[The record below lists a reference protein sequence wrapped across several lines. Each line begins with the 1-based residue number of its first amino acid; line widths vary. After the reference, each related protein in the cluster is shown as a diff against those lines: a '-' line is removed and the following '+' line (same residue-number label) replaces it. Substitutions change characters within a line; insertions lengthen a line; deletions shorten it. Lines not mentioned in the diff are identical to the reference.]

1 MTLLKTEQILIS
13 NLMFLIMTLKI
24 LMVDG
29 YDFDGW
35 KSLRDSK
42 CIDAFEHFS
51 NTLKSISLVPLE
63 IVTIHPGK
71 NKEFYKEAF
80 NRSGKRVTWIF
91 GLDGLPE
98 DSYKYRVNQDGVHL
112 FEMMKMGS
120 KMGVNIVW
128 QYIVFKYNQNNIEQS
143 KQMAKDYNMEFRL
156 SKSSRWQGR
165 MIHMKPEEFY
175 CFSGWK
181 KQSLLNLKL
190 ILWKEYQ
197 IQFLYIEKNIPI
209 HYIQSML

>member
-1 MTLLKTEQILIS
+1 MVMYIPTLDEKFYELTINLDITNRCSLQCPACLRQFSAYNENRKLYKEMTTDEIIKIAKTFSRIEFCGQQSYPLCHPDIL
-13 NLMFLIMTLKI
+13 
-24 LMVDG
+24 
-29 YDFDGW
+29 DFIWIAGTT
-35 KSLRDSK
+35 K
-42 CIDAFEHFS
+42 
-51 NTLKSISLVPLE
+51 LE
-63 IVTIHPGK
+63 IHTATSHK

-80 NRSGKRVTWIF
+80 NRSRKRVTWIF

-98 DSYKYRVNQDGVHL
+98 DSCKYRVNQDGVHL

-175 CFSGWK
+175 CA
-181 KQSLLNLKL
+181 
-190 ILWKEYQ
+190 
-197 IQFLYIEKNIPI
+197 
-209 HYIQSML
+209 

>member
-1 MTLLKTEQILIS
+1 MVMYIPTLDEKFYDQSINLDITNRCPLQCPACLRQSLLYNKNRKLYKEMTTDEIIKIAKTFSRIEFCGQQSDPLCHPDIL
-13 NLMFLIMTLKI
+13 
-24 LMVDG
+24 
-29 YDFDGW
+29 DFIWIAGSV
-35 KSLRDSK
+35 K
-42 CIDAFEHFS
+42 
-51 NTLKSISLVPLE
+51 LE
-63 IVTIHPGK
+63 IHTATSHK

-80 NRSGKRVTWIF
+80 NRSRKRVTWIF

-98 DSYKYRVNQDGVHL
+98 DSCKYRVNQDGVHL

-175 CFSGWK
+175 CA
-181 KQSLLNLKL
+181 
-190 ILWKEYQ
+190 
-197 IQFLYIEKNIPI
+197 
-209 HYIQSML
+209 

>member
-1 MTLLKTEQILIS
+1 MYIPTLDEKFYEQPINLDITNRCPLQCPACLRQSTWYNKIRKLYKEMTIDEIIKIAKTFPCIAFSGQQSDPLCHPDIL
-13 NLMFLIMTLKI
+13 
-24 LMVDG
+24 
-29 YDFDGW
+29 DFIWIAG
-35 KSLRDSK
+35 
-42 CIDAFEHFS
+42 
-51 NTLKSISLVPLE
+51 SIKLE
-63 IVTIHPGK
+63 IHTATSHK

-143 KQMAKDYNMEFRL
+143 KQMAEDYNMEFRL
-156 SKSSRWQGR
+156 SKSSRWGEE
-165 MIHMKPEEFY
+165 MIDMKPEEFY
-175 CFSGWK
+175 CA
-181 KQSLLNLKL
+181 
-190 ILWKEYQ
+190 
-197 IQFLYIEKNIPI
+197 
-209 HYIQSML
+209 